1 MDDYELFA
9 TKDEALA
16 FIRGL
21 KAGTD
26 FECWGLEISKP
37 MQLLTGEWKVE
48 YSIT

>member
-21 KAGTD
+21 RAADSG
-26 FECWGLEISKP
+26 EYWLNISDP
-37 MQLLTGEWKVE
+37 VQLVTGEWRVG
-48 YSIT
+48 YCII